1 MSVYHGKFYRKAEH
15 REGKAVPFSLIVLS
29 FFAIE
34 LFSFFFL
41 SLTEEFHSSQLWP
54 LAFGGLWAVI
64 LSGIVRMLP
73 GKAARVECGQ
83 PPMSLG
89 KKGKAII
96 VLKKHSGHLE
106 HFPVV
111 HSLEQRLLPCVFGQN
126 MVSMIETNLAAG
138 IDTVLSFPEF

>member
-1 MSVYHGKFYRKAEH
+1 M
-15 REGKAVPFSLIVLS
+15 
-29 FFAIE
+29 
-34 LFSFFFL
+34 
-41 SLTEEFHSSQLWP
+41 
-54 LAFGGLWAVI
+54 
-64 LSGIVRMLP
+64 
-73 GKAARVECGQ
+73 ECGQ

-138 IDTVLSFPEF
+138 IDTVLSFPEFQEPCPALVIEIHRETVKDHSKVRGDFVIEAAVAHFSLPGVDSGGEDIL